1 MQETQEI
8 DNKVEAN
15 SEQEKLFNVNSI
27 FKSRMAKSVED
38 ALSNQEKINSNNLRK
53 NDVAT
58 PNEDEAKK
66 PEESVKK
73 ARLVPEKGED
83 DDSPQE
89 TSKEREIDYKSEW
102 EKAQK
107 RFKDTQQLFHEDR
120 KKLAAY
126 KKAVEK
132 MKEDG
137 SLLDEEASILLDHT
151 NYEGEPEPEN
161 ESVLDRYCKIWD
173 QEIATMRSM
182 SKYIPNFK
190 EIDQQIVAFQHFL
203 KIASYEELN
212 GVLDELSKFEDD
224 KVELTKQMLEL
235 GRQYNEDIYSDIH
248 EAGSIRKLKSMYSKK
263 QEELKKVIDKLQK
276 ENNKLKQTYEDYNTE
291 EAKVIV
297 GSGVVNANLHRD
309 STFDVG
315 KIFKGR
321 FRHQ

>member
-1 MQETQEI
+1 MSEIQEI
-8 DNKVEAN
+8 ENKLDVN
-15 SEQEKLFNVNSI
+15 SEQDKLFNVNSI

-38 ALSNQEKINSNNLRK
+38 ALSSQEKINHNNLRK
-53 NDVAT
+53 KDAT
-58 PNEDEAKK
+58 PSNDEEGNNPDEGIKK
-66 PEESVKK
+66 YHVSHKKDGDEEK
-73 ARLVPEKGED
+73 P
-83 DDSPQE
+83 
-89 TSKEREIDYKSEW
+89 KEPEIDYKSEW
-102 EKAQK
+102 EKSQK

-151 NYEGEPEPEN
+151 NYQGEPEPEN

-203 KIASYEELN
+203 KTASYEELN
-212 GVLDELSKFEDD
+212 DVFDELSKFEDD

-235 GRQYNEDIYSDIH
+235 GRQYNDDIYSDIH
-248 EAGSIRKLKSMYSKK
+248 DAGSIRKLKSMYSKK

-291 EAKVIV
+291 ESKVIV
-297 GSGVVNANLHRD
+297 GSGVVNNNLHRD